1 MWRRRV
7 WCHCSGLTE
16 ALRLEE
22 AVIDIVEALDLLD
35 NCVRDRGADY
45 RSRPRRGSV
54 DSRSG
59 HYYTC
64 PAATDSIVKLALVKA
79 GAPHSA
85 VDRLTHGTVG
95 DFYASGPDSL
105 NLTLGAVVAFR
116 AAESKEGL
124 GHTWGLC
131 LQAALHAAS
140 RFVELIP
147 DGVLGRAAG
156 ADAVQI
162 T

>member
-1 MWRRRV
+1 LF
-7 WCHCSGLTE
+7 GLTE
-16 ALRLEE
+16 ALSSEE
-22 AVIDIVEALDLLD
+22 AMIDIVAALDLLD

-45 RSRPRRGSV
+45 RSRGRRGSA

-59 HYYTC
+59 RYYTC
-64 PAATDSIVKLALVKA
+64 PAATDSIVKLALIKA
-79 GAPHSA
+79 GAQHSA
-85 VDRLTHGTVG
+85 VDRLTNGSVA
-95 DFYASGPDSL
+95 DFYVSGPDSL

-116 AAESKEGL
+116 AAESKERL

-131 LQAALHAAS
+131 LEAALHTAS

-147 DGVLGRAAG
+147 DGVVGRAAE
-156 ADAVQI
+156 ADSVQI